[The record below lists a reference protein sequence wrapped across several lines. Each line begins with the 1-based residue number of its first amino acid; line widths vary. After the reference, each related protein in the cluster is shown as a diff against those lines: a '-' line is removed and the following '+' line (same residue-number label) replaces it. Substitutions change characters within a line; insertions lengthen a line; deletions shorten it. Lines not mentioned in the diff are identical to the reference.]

1 MEEDDKIRLLVN
13 EDIAS
18 NSQTE
23 NTYTGKNDAFVKET
37 VKTSIRHQFSANV
50 VMFVY
55 FAAFFPM
62 IVVTEQYIYSK
73 LSDEYNFH
81 PSTARNNSNC
91 DLNETEKI
99 PSKESPIGIFS
110 LDDCAQGK
118 IPFTLLGPNLCTDF
132 YSISIQFLHHVL
144 WK

>member
-23 NTYTGKNDAFVKET
+23 NTYEGKNDAFVKET

-99 PSKESPIGIFS
+99 LQKKVQSESS
-110 LDDCAQGK
+110 LWMIALK
-118 IPFTLLGPNLCTDF
+118 VKVLFALLWPELI
-132 YSISIQFLHHVL
+132 Y
-144 WK
+144 

>member
-23 NTYTGKNDAFVKET
+23 NTYAGGNDIFVKET
-37 VKTSIRHQFSANV
+37 IKTSIRHQFSANV

-55 FAAFFPM
+55 FAAFFLM

-99 PSKESPIGIFS
+99 LQKKVQSESS
-110 LDDCAQGK
+110 LWMIALK
-118 IPFTLLGPNLCTDF
+118 VKVLFALLWPELI
-132 YSISIQFLHHVL
+132 Y
-144 WK
+144 

>member
-1 MEEDDKIRLLVN
+1 MEQDDKIGLLVN
-13 EDIAS
+13 DDIVGNAH
-18 NSQTE
+18 TE
-23 NTYTGKNDAFVKET
+23 NTHIEKSNSFVKEE

-81 PSTARNNSNC
+81 PSTGRNSSNC
-91 DLNETEKI
+91 DLNETEKVLQKKVQ
-99 PSKESPIGIFS
+99 SESS
-110 LDDCAQGK
+110 LWMIALK
-118 IPFTLLGPNLCTDF
+118 VEVPFNC
-132 YSISIQFLHHVL
+132 
-144 WK
+144 W

>member
-23 NTYTGKNDAFVKET
+23 NTYKET
-37 VKTSIRHQFSANV
+37 IKTSIRHQFSANV

-99 PSKESPIGIFS
+99 LQKKVQSESS
-110 LDDCAQGK
+110 LWMIALK
-118 IPFTLLGPNLCTDF
+118 VKVLFALLWPELI
-132 YSISIQFLHHVL
+132 Y
-144 WK
+144 

>member
-23 NTYTGKNDAFVKET
+23 NTYAGKNDAFVKET

-99 PSKESPIGIFS
+99 LQKKVQSQSS
-110 LDDCAQGK
+110 LWMIALK
-118 IPFTLLGPNLCTDF
+118 VKVLFALLWPELI
-132 YSISIQFLHHVL
+132 Y
-144 WK
+144 

>member
-23 NTYTGKNDAFVKET
+23 NTYTGKNDIFVKET
-37 VKTSIRHQFSANV
+37 IKTSIRHQFSANV

-99 PSKESPIGIFS
+99 LQKKVQSESS
-110 LDDCAQGK
+110 LWMIALK
-118 IPFTLLGPNLCTDF
+118 VKVLFALLWPELI
-132 YSISIQFLHHVL
+132 Y
-144 WK
+144 